1 MYTIDYII
9 SEGRNKELC
18 IASLVIYSS
27 CLYTCMLPR
36 TRMSMSGCT
45 WTCNVWKKMMIFF
58 LLVNI
63 DVDNDDQ
70 NNVIASP
77 YQASP
82 SISLHP
88 QAFHIWSPVHLL
100 ILNHQ
105 IVNPKD
111 SKAIRQINCK
121 NLVFQKE
128 KEIMEI

>member
-1 MYTIDYII
+1 
-9 SEGRNKELC
+9 
-18 IASLVIYSS
+18 
-27 CLYTCMLPR
+27 
-36 TRMSMSGCT
+36 
-45 WTCNVWKKMMIFF
+45 MMIFF

-63 DVDNDDQ
+63 DVDDDDE

-100 ILNHQ
+100 ISNHQ
-105 IVNPKD
+105 IVNPHD
-111 SKAIRQINCK
+111 SKAIRQINYK
-121 NLVFQKE
+121 NLIFQKE